1 MTITNPT
8 LIPWDEVLEGP
19 VWYRQRKPDGMW
31 WDIGHK
37 LGCCFYRV
45 GLATRHMLGKEDQ
58 FYEFAAAE
66 QQPGQHAA
74 EIADNRRLREGLTTW
89 LDMLRNSP
97 DTAVVT
103 RAHVEDRLAA
113 LLSHGCLRY
122 EA

>member
-1 MTITNPT
+1 MTRTNPP
-8 LIPWDEVLEGP
+8 LIPWEDVPEGP
-19 VWYRQRKPDGMW
+19 VWYWLPGDERWHLGR
-31 WDIGHK
+31 K
-37 LGCCFYRV
+37 LGVLSFLR
-45 GLATRHMLGKEDQ
+45 EDGGQQ
-58 FYEFAAAE
+58 FIEDNPHYQFAAAE